1 MSRETTIQLPGLS
14 TEHGVPAEDR
24 EAFNA
29 AEVDQRS
36 LSRMLT
42 APIL

>member
-14 TEHGVPAEDR
+14 TEHGVPAEDG

-29 AEVDQRS
+29 AEGDQRS
-36 LSRMLT
+36 APRMLT
-42 APIL
+42 ALIL